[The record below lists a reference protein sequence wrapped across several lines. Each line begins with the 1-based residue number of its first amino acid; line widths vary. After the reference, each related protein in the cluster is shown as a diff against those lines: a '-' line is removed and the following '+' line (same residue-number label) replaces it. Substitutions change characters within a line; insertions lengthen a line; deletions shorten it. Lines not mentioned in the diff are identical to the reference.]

1 MSAKRYTESGD
12 CVTEAVTVTTTSGN
26 GVDDHGLDEAQSEDT
41 AETKAVS
48 PVREGLAGVVIAQT
62 EICAV
67 DGARGT
73 LSYRGYDIG
82 ELACHASFE
91 ETVYLLWHGDLP
103 NRSELDAFSKGLAV
117 ERDIDDTIWRIL
129 TILPESV
136 DPMDAL
142 RTTVSAL
149 SCSDEDDGDR
159 CLASNLEKARRL
171 VAKFPTIVANYYSHQ
186 SGHERIHPNPE
197 LSHAANFLYMIHGEM
212 PTEMQARSMDMAM
225 LLMAD
230 HGFNAST
237 FAARVTAATLS
248 DMYAAITTAIG
259 TLNGPLHGGA
269 NRRAM
274 QMMLEIGSVDNVDD
288 YITDAL
294 ARKERIMG
302 FGHRVYKT
310 APDPRSAYLRG
321 RLYEL
326 CAETGD
332 FHFYELATAI
342 AETVEAK
349 KGLYPNVD
357 FYAAPLLYLLGIP
370 LSLFVP
376 VFAISRIPGWTTQVM
391 EQYARNRLIRPLA
404 AYVGPEN
411 RTYHTID
418 ER

>member
-1 MSAKRYTESGD
+1 MATETYAKSIEGTATTKTQEPGGNGSAKKQMPEGIAT
-12 CVTEAVTVTTTSGN
+12 ATS
-26 GVDDHGLDEAQSEDT
+26 T
-41 AETKAVS
+41 APIK
-48 PVREGLAGVVIAQT
+48 EGLAGVVIAET
-62 EICAV
+62 EISAV
-67 DGARGT
+67 DGQRGT

-91 ETVYLLWHGDLP
+91 EVVYLLWYGDLP
-103 NRSELDAFSKGLAV
+103 TQDELTAFGRDLAA

-129 TILPESV
+129 TILPDTV

-149 SCSDEDDGDR
+149 SCSDEHNGDH
-159 CLASNLEKARRL
+159 CQAANLEKAQRL
-171 VAKFPTIVANYYSHQ
+171 VAKFPTIVANYYSHRN
-186 SGHERIHPNPE
+186 GDGPVAPDPT
-197 LSHAANFLYMIHGEM
+197 LGHAANFLYMIHGAP
-212 PTEMQARSMDMAM
+212 PTEMQARALDMAM

-274 QMMLEIGSVDNVDD
+274 QMMLEIGDIANVEP
-288 YITDAL
+288 YITTAL
-294 ARKERIMG
+294 ARKQRIMG
-302 FGHRVYKT
+302 FGHRVYKA
-310 APDPRSAYLRG
+310 APDPRSAYLRN

-332 FHFYELATAI
+332 LHFYELAAAI
-342 AETVEAK
+342 AEIVEAQ

-357 FYAAPLLYLLGIP
+357 FYAAPLLYMLGIP
-370 LSLFVP
+370 LELFVP

-411 RTYHTID
+411 RPYQPINA
-418 ER
+418 R

>member
-1 MSAKRYTESGD
+1 MK
-12 CVTEAVTVTTTSGN
+12 
-26 GVDDHGLDEAQSEDT
+26 
-41 AETKAVS
+41 
-48 PVREGLAGVVIAQT
+48 PVPPVHEGLAGVVIAQT

-67 DGARGT
+67 DGERGT

-82 ELACHASFE
+82 ELACHATFE
-91 ETVYLLWHGDLP
+91 ETVYLLWHGELP
-103 NRSELDAFSKGLAV
+103 SREELDAFSTSLAAD
-117 ERDIDDTIWRIL
+117 RDIDDTIWRIL
-129 TILPESV
+129 TILPQTV

-149 SCSDEDDGDR
+149 SCSDDDRGDR
-159 CLASNLEKARRL
+159 CLACNLEKGRHL
-171 VAKFPTIVANYYSHQ
+171 VAKFPTIVANYYSYQ
-186 SGHERIHPNPE
+186 NGNGRVRPNPD
-197 LSHAANFLYMIHGEM
+197 LGHAANFLYMIHGKV

-274 QMMLEIGSVDNVDD
+274 QMILQIGDVDNVES
-288 YITDAL
+288 YITGAL

-326 CAETGD
+326 CAELGD

-370 LSLFVP
+370 LELFVP
-376 VFAISRIPGWTTQVM
+376 VFAISRIPGWTAQVM

-404 AYVGPEN
+404 AYVGPDG
-411 RTYHTID
+411 RTYRPISD
-418 ER
+418 R